1 MSELDNRD
9 LNEETKKEA
18 PEENKGSDRP
28 EEVKAYYEP
37 FGGRSR
43 DNGEEQE
50 NIPKRP
56 QGNPENIALFSLV
69 CGIASFACCGLPAG
83 IAAILFAIMARRRM
97 GRFCGSSIV
106 GMILGIA
113 NILYSIVVIVLG
125 VMLYSYIGEL
135 GDGLEATGSV
145 VFSYFLR

>member
-56 QGNPENIALFSLV
+56 RGSRRSFLPLWRAAAWGAFAARPSL
-69 CGIASFACCGLPAG
+69 G
-83 IAAILFAIMARRRM
+83 
-97 GRFCGSSIV
+97 
-106 GMILGIA
+106 
-113 NILYSIVVIVLG
+113 
-125 VMLYSYIGEL
+125 
-135 GDGLEATGSV
+135 
-145 VFSYFLR
+145 